1 MDKVRQEVLMEIKMA
16 TGVMPVVRLRAP
28 TIFGLVSVNGES
40 VEMLEAIAPRSD
52 WEDGFRE
59 GDAVR

>member
-1 MDKVRQEVLMEIKMA
+1 MEIKMA